1 MHAEGERQRKHG
13 ESNGRNTE
21 EEVKY
26 VTVNQTKKNKMTK
39 ENIDKQN
46 NINRKKIKAR

>member
-26 VTVNQTKKNKMTK
+26 VTANQTKKIKRR
-39 ENIDKQN
+39 
-46 NINRKKIKAR
+46 RKT